1 MNPGRIFVGLL
12 IAAGILG
19 TVTSGAD
26 FYAHMII
33 LGVLLTVGARIWVS
47 VVARS
52 IRLTRVPDFWR
63 ASVGDIFKE
72 QYEILNTSRLR
83 GGWVELVNEM
93 PLPSVSGSRLLTRLQ
108 PREKQAYVARTWLT
122 RRGGFPV
129 GPTTLT
135 ISDPLGL
142 FRMKRTF
149 RAERSLVVLPMV
161 FPIQGFPTLAGYLPG
176 GQVIQRKT
184 QDVTPH
190 AAGVRQYV
198 PGDPM
203 KRIHWATSARRGQL
217 MVKEFEQDPQAEVW
231 IFLDAEARVQ
241 AQKAYE
247 TPAMPLE
254 TLLFSR
260 KPKLTLPP
268 STLEY
273 AISVAASLAHYFI
286 SRNRA
291 VGFVAQDRAYAMI
304 PPERSQ
310 RQETK
315 IMETLAFIEGKG
327 ELSISALC
335 SAHAKLMPR
344 GATAI
349 LVTPSTAVE
358 LLVAVDDLARRKL
371 HPIVVLLNAE
381 SFDGRPGSE
390 ATVRRLADQQIP
402 VRRLDC
408 GADVAAALSSMGST
422 SFSESA
428 IQWQRPILS
437 HLT

>member
-1 MNPGRIFVGLL
+1 MNAGRTFVALL
-12 IAAGILG
+12 IATGIVG
-19 TVTSGAD
+19 TFVSGAD
-26 FYAHMII
+26 FYARLVV
-33 LGVLLTVGARIWVS
+33 LGALLVVGARIWVS
-47 VVARS
+47 VVTRS
-52 IRLTRVPDFWR
+52 IRFKRQPDFWR

-83 GGWVELVNEM
+83 GGWVELYNEM

-149 RAERSLVVLPMV
+149 KAERSLVVLPMV
-161 FPIQGFPTLAGYLPG
+161 FPVQEFPTPAGFLPG
-176 GQVIQRKT
+176 GQVIRRKT
-184 QDVTPH
+184 SDVTPH
-190 AAGVRQYV
+190 AAGVRPYV
-198 PGDPM
+198 TGDPM
-203 KRIHWATSARRGQL
+203 KRIHWPTSARRGQM

-231 IFLDAEARVQ
+231 IFLDAQGSVQ
-241 AQKAYE
+241 AQKSYE

-273 AISVAASLAHYFI
+273 SISVAASLAHYFN

-291 VGFVAQDRAYAMI
+291 VGFVAKDRAYSMI
-304 PPERSQ
+304 APERSQ

-315 IMETLAFIEGKG
+315 ILETLAFMEGQG
-327 ELSISALC
+327 DLSISALC
-335 SAHAKLMPR
+335 SAHARLLPR
-344 GATAI
+344 GATVI
-349 LVTPSTAVE
+349 LITPSVALE
-358 LLVAVDDLARRKL
+358 LLVAIDDLARRKL
-371 HPIVVLLNAE
+371 HPILVLLNAQ

-390 ATVRRLADQQIP
+390 TIVHRLADLHVP

-408 GADVAAALSSMGST
+408 GADLASALSNIGAS
-422 SFSESA
+422 SFSEGA
-428 IQWQRPILS
+428 FTWQRPILS